1 LAQIGRRMLTRLS
14 LLSIACFGL
23 AILAPL
29 SAPSQVLY
37 GTLLGNVSG
46 PDGQAIP
53 KAKLKLHSPDTGLAF
68 ETTGD
73 ARGEYAFRDLAPGIY
88 SLEISADGFA
98 ASQSTGIPVRV
109 NTAARVDVT
118 LSIAAQQERVEVVAS
133 ADAIQTDSGDLHAEL
148 TSRQIENLPMNG
160 YRNYQSL
167 LNLVPGATPA
177 RYQNSVMD
185 TPARSL
191 TTNVNGT
198 TRNGNA
204 TSVDGA
210 SIQQVYLPHH
220 TLYNPPADDIE
231 SVNVAT
237 NSFSAEQGLAG
248 GAAITVITKSGTN
261 QFHGA
266 AFEDHT
272 NSALA
277 ARNFFYLRNN
287 VPLNLLNQFGATLGG
302 PIRKNRLFFF
312 SSYEGVIQRQN
323 YSEILTLPNASE
335 RNANFG
341 GLATIYDPATG
352 NPDGSGRTPFA
363 GNIIPA
369 DRLSPQAGKM
379 LALAPAANLQ
389 GTANNYFVGAN
400 YGLDRHSLDEKV
412 TWQTDSKSSLFAKY
426 TYMDAQVSS
435 ASSLGA
441 GGGTGLSPGGSNSG
455 SGFSHMKVTVLG
467 VGYTRTLAPNFIV
480 DGNFGFGRN
489 VVDWTENDY
498 GKNYGTDLLGIP
510 GTNGSDPRQSGL
522 PSFAISGFET
532 FGNPDAYTPEIKRDN
547 VFTYVAN
554 AAWSHGSHT
563 IRFGVQTLN
572 NRMIEFQP
580 QRGFGPRGGFTFNG
594 GATSL
599 KGGAASTSAN
609 AFADFL
615 LGLPNTLGKSYQFLD
630 PIAMNE
636 WQDGIYAQDQWR
648 VTPGMT
654 LTLGVRWEYYPIPGR
669 DTRGLERYDFTTNSV
684 ILGGLGNHPAGAGAS
699 ANPHQFVPR
708 LGVAYRI
715 NDKTV
720 LRGGFGMTIDPYPFS
735 RAMRDPYPVTIAQTL
750 NSTSSYVPVGSLT
763 TGIPAVSFPNL
774 SSGTVSLPLDAYT
787 KTLEPGE
794 FTRGNIQSFNFTLE
808 RELGAGFTL
817 SAGYVGTR
825 SLNQMAYIEGNA
837 GQVPGAG
844 SAGQPLYIAFG
855 RATQTQIIEPF
866 QNASYNSLQ
875 VFLRRRLLA
884 GVSLTAAYTYGKSI
898 DYSTDSD
905 STPYF
910 NAIAYI
916 PRDRAVS
923 DFDRTH
929 VFQSGFTAEAPFGAG
944 HRWATHGLASA
955 IFGGWQLNGI
965 FAKFSGLPF
974 TPTASGTSLNQPFNT
989 QVADQINPQV
999 AIPGG
1004 IGTGATW
1011 FDTSAYAPVTQ
1022 ARLGTAGRN
1031 SLRGPGDTSLDL
1043 GLARR
1048 FTLREWLRLEF
1059 RAEAFNVSNTPSFAN
1074 PSGNASS
1081 GTFGHITSTAG
1092 SAADSRVI
1100 RFSGKFTF

>member
-1 LAQIGRRMLTRLS
+1 MLTRFA
-14 LLSIACFGL
+14 LLSIACLGF
-23 AILAPL
+23 AI
-29 SAPSQVLY
+29 SARAQVLY
-37 GTLLGNVSG
+37 GTLLGNVNG
-46 PDGQAIP
+46 PDGRPIP
-53 KAKLKLHSPDTGLAF
+53 NAKLKLQSPDTGLAL
-68 ETTGD
+68 EAAGD
-73 ARGEYAFRDLAPGIY
+73 ERGEYAFRELPPGTY
-88 SLEISADGFA
+88 SLEASAMGFA
-98 ASQSTGIPVRV
+98 VSRTAGIQIRV
-109 NTAARVDVT
+109 NTTARADLT
-118 LSIAAQQERVEVVAS
+118 LTVAAQQDKVEVVAS
-133 ADAIQTDSGDLHAEL
+133 SDAIQTDSGDLHEEL
-148 TSRQIENLPMNG
+148 TAKQIENLPMNG

-177 RYQNSVMD
+177 RFQNSVMD

-198 TRNGNA
+198 TRNGNV

-220 TLYNPPADDIE
+220 TLYNPPADAIE
-231 SVNVAT
+231 SVNIAT

-248 GAAITVITKSGTN
+248 GVAVTVVTKSGTN
-261 QFHGA
+261 QFHGT

-272 NSALA
+272 NSVLA
-277 ARNFFYLRNN
+277 SRNFFYLNNN

-302 PIRKNRLFFF
+302 PIQKNKLFFF

-323 YSEILTLPNASE
+323 YSEILTLPNANE
-335 RNANFG
+335 RNANFA
-341 GLATIYDPATG
+341 GLATIYDPNTG
-352 NPDGSGRTPFA
+352 NPDGSGRTPFP
-363 GNIIPA
+363 NNTIPA
-369 DRLSPQAGKM
+369 NRLSPQALKM
-379 LALAPAANLQ
+379 LALVPAANLP

-400 YGLDRHSLDEKV
+400 YGLDRHSMDEKV
-412 TWQTDSKSSLFAKY
+412 TWQPDSRSSLFAKY

-435 ASSLGA
+435 ASTLGA
-441 GGGTGLSPGGSNSG
+441 GGGTGLSPGGSNAG
-455 SGFSHMKVTVLG
+455 SGFSHMKVTVAG

-489 VVDWTENDY
+489 VIDWTENDY
-498 GKNYGTDLLGIP
+498 GKNYGTDVLGIP
-510 GTNGSDPRQSGL
+510 GTNGGDPRQSGL

-554 AAWSHGSHT
+554 GAWSRGSHT
-563 IRFGVQTLN
+563 IRFGVQLLN
-572 NRMIEFQP
+572 NRMNEFQP

-599 KGGAASTSAN
+599 KGGASSTSAN

-615 LGLPNTLGKSYQFLD
+615 LGSPNTLGKSYQFLD
-630 PIAMNE
+630 PITMNE

-648 VTPGMT
+648 ATPRMT
-654 LTLGVRWEYYPIPGR
+654 VTLGVRWEYYPVPGR
-669 DTRGLERYDFTTNSV
+669 DTRGLERYDFNANTV
-684 ILGGLGNHPAGAGAS
+684 ILGGVGNNRAGGGTT

-715 NDKTV
+715 NEKTV
-720 LRGGFGMTIDPYPFS
+720 VRGGFGMTIDPYPFS
-735 RAMRDPYPVTIAQTL
+735 RAMRDPYPVTIAQTV
-750 NSTSSYVPVGSLT
+750 NSTSSYLPGGQLAA
-763 TGIPAVSFPNL
+763 GIPAVTFPNL
-774 SSGTVSLPLDAYT
+774 SSGTVALPLDAYT
-787 KTLEPGE
+787 KTLQPGE
-794 FTRGNIQSFNFTLE
+794 FTRGNIQSFNVTLE
-808 RELGAGFTL
+808 RELGSGFTL

-825 SLNQMAYIEGNA
+825 SLNQIAYIEGNA
-837 GQVPGAG
+837 GQVAGAG
-844 SAGQPLYIAFG
+844 SAGQPLYIAFN

-875 VFLRRRLLA
+875 VHLKRRLTA
-884 GVSLTAAYTYGKSI
+884 GVSLTAAYTYAKSI

-905 STPYF
+905 STPLF
-910 NAIAYI
+910 NATAYI

-929 VFQSGFTAEAPFGAG
+929 VFQGGFTAELPFGAG
-944 HRWATHGLASA
+944 RRWAASGVAGA
-955 IFGGWQLNGI
+955 ILGGWQVNGI

-989 QVADQINPQV
+989 QVADQVNSHV
-999 AIPGG
+999 ARLGG
-1004 IGTGATW
+1004 IGSGAAW
-1011 FDTSAYAPVTQ
+1011 FDTSAYAQVTQ

-1031 SLRGPGDTSLDL
+1031 SLRGPGDASLDL
-1043 GLARR
+1043 AIARR

-1059 RAEAFNVSNTPSFAN
+1059 RGEAFNISNTPNFAN

-1081 GTFGHITSTAG
+1081 GTFGHITATAG
-1092 SAADSRVI
+1092 GAADSRVV